1 MADRNVYTVVMP
13 KLGLIMTEAVLTRWF
28 VEDGQWIEKGQP
40 LFSFESE
47 KSEIE
52 IESPASGYAR
62 LLVAAGTNVKVNIP
76 VAEIGKEAGSTAQA
90 AENTVEQ
97 NEQPVA
103 DTHQALQE
111 IQTPSSIAGL
121 RATPKARKLARIQNL
136 DLRGLAGSGPRG
148 MLVAADVLHALKQ
161 AGPVKATPLARNIAR
176 AEGIDLRE
184 INGSG
189 PAGRITRQDV
199 RQALDSVESAVEA
212 DGVASPLSGLRAV
225 IAQRLTAG
233 WNERPQ
239 VTLVTEVDATNLVAA
254 REQLNAE
261 LGRKVSYNAFFV
273 LAAAKALGEYP
284 ALNAQLT
291 DQGLVQPEYI
301 HIGIAVDTERGLLV
315 PVLKQADCLNLVQA
329 SDQLNDLARRALAG
343 KCGLEELTG
352 GTFSITNL
360 GAFGIDAFT
369 PIINPPEAAILGI
382 GRIAPRPFVIDR
394 QLTVRD
400 TVTLS
405 LSFDHRLVDGAPAA
419 RFLQRIAQLIERPL
433 ILAARELQ

>member
-1 MADRNVYTVVMP
+1 MP

-28 VEDGQWIEKGQP
+28 VEDGKWVEKGQP

-52 IESPASGYAR
+52 IESPASGFAR
-62 LLVAAGTNVKVNIP
+62 LLVSAGTNVKVNLP
-76 VAEIGKEAGSTAQA
+76 VAEINKEAGAESSHPEVPQPSKEEAEQA
-90 AENTVEQ
+90 AISK
-97 NEQPVA
+97 PA
-103 DTHQALQE
+103 DGAEKIITSQ
-111 IQTPSSIAGL
+111 SVGL
-121 RATPKARKLARIQNL
+121 RATPKARVLAREKSIPL
-136 DLRGLAGSGPRG
+136 EGLSGSGPRG
-148 MLVAADVLHALKQ
+148 MLVTADVLAATAQ
-161 AGPVKATPLARNIAR
+161 AGTVRATPLARNMAR
-176 AEGIDLRE
+176 AEGLDLRE

-199 RQALDSVESAVEA
+199 QHALAGAGSTAGGVQAA
-212 DGVASPLSGLRAV
+212 PLTGLRAV
-225 IAQRLTAG
+225 IAERLTSG

-254 REQLNAE
+254 REQMSAE
-261 LGRKVSYNAFFV
+261 LGRKISFNAFFV

-284 ALNAQLT
+284 MLNAQLT
-291 DQGLVQPEYI
+291 SQGMLQPDGV

-315 PVLKQADCLNLVQA
+315 PVMKDAEALSLVQA
-329 SDQLNDLARRALAG
+329 SDILTDLAKRAQAG
-343 KCGLEELTG
+343 KCTLDELSG

-382 GRIAPRPFVIDR
+382 GRIAPRPFVVER

-433 ILAARELQ
+433 ALVAGHFN